1 MSMQYK
7 QSFQIAEIVIGIK
20 GDIPFKITK
29 SFAPFQT
36 DASPEYVLAFK
47 EVEELQMPDGEKV
60 HESQGFEVW
69 KDKEGRFFRV
79 FYSMNPKER
88 YAVAF
93 YDWEQKSVRVEYLHV
108 GQHSFSESGSCFAHI
123 AWEALLVQE
132 KRMAFHA
139 ACVET
144 SYGGVLFSGPSGAG
158 KSTQAKLWCEH
169 RGGRLIN
176 GDKPILRWEEKELF
190 AYGSPYAGSSKC
202 YLNEACSVKAI
213 VFLNKGNRNCIK
225 ALAPSEAFRRIYA
238 SMTVNTWD
246 EAFVNFICEMAEKI
260 VGCVP
265 VYELECMIDIN
276 AVEVLEKVLQ
286 QLERGE

>member
-1 MSMQYK
+1 MSMQYY
-7 QSFQIAEIVIGIK
+7 QSFQIADIAVAIK
-20 GDIPFKITK
+20 GNIPFTITK
-29 SFAPFQT
+29 SFEPFVT
-36 DASPEYVLAFK
+36 DANPEYEMIFQQ
-47 EVEELQMPDGEKV
+47 VEELHIPDGERV
-60 HESQGFEVW
+60 YEGQGFDVW
-69 KDKEGRFFRV
+69 KDEDGQYFRI
-79 FYSMNPKER
+79 FYSMHPKR
-88 YAVAF
+88 IYAMAS
-93 YDWEQKSVRVEYLHV
+93 YDWKQKSIRVEYLPE
-108 GQHSFSESGSCFAHI
+108 GQRNFKESGSCFGHI
-123 AWEALLVQE
+123 AWETLLVQE

-139 ACVET
+139 ACVDT
-144 SYGGVLFSGPSGAG
+144 SYGGILFSGPSGAG
-158 KSTQAKLWCEH
+158 KSTQANLWCEH

-176 GDKPILRWEEKELF
+176 GDRPILRWKEKELL

-213 VFLNKGNRNCIK
+213 VFLKQSNRNDIK

-265 VYELECMIDIN
+265 VYELECMIDRN

-286 QLERGE
+286 